1 LSIMSEKRSRR
12 RFTAKF
18 KARVAIEA
26 VEGAYTV
33 AELAA
38 RHQVAPGQI
47 SLWKRQLLENCPLAF
62 EGARDSST
70 KASGN
75 PDTERLYA
83 EIGRLKMEND
93 LLKKMGL

>member
-1 LSIMSEKRSRR
+1 MSEKRSRR
-12 RFTAKF
+12 RFTANF

-26 VEGAYTV
+26 IEGAYTL

-38 RHQVAPGQI
+38 RHQVAPNQI
-47 SLWKRQLLENCPLAF
+47 SLWKRQLLENSPLAF
-62 EGARDSST
+62 GEARDSSP
-70 KASGN
+70 KAADRT
-75 PDTERLYA
+75 DTDRLYA

>member
-1 LSIMSEKRSRR
+1 MSEKRSRR
-12 RFTAKF
+12 RFTPKF

-26 VEGAYTV
+26 IEGAFTL

-38 RHQVAPGQI
+38 RHEVAPGQI
-47 SLWKRQLLENCPLAF
+47 SLWKRQLLEKSPLAF
-62 EGARDSST
+62 DGPGDSP
-70 KASGN
+70 KASVG

-93 LLKKMGL
+93 LLRKMGL

>member
-1 LSIMSEKRSRR
+1 MSEKRSRR

-26 VEGAYTV
+26 IEGAYTV
-33 AELAA
+33 AELSS
-38 RHQVAPGQI
+38 RHQIAPGQV
-47 SLWKRQLLENCPLAF
+47 SLWKRQLLENSPLAF
-62 EGARDSST
+62 EGPGESP
-70 KASGN
+70 KASVG